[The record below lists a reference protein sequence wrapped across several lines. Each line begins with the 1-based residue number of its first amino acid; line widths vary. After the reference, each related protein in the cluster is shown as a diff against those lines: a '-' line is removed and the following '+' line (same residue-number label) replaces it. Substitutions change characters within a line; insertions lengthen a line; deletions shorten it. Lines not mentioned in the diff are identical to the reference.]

1 MFIIILLFFTVHIGF
16 LHHWA
21 EKTTQ
26 HEKCQMFRCNS
37 FILNFEMTQDTGKTS
52 KPSLDKTP
60 WKFLHH
66 AFRLWLYGV
75 WFHWL
80 YRYMGERQYIHH
92 RKQNSDRQKD
102 ISEVFHLGLLY
113 RRGEGSCQN
122 ELPWMWVSGICV
134 LIVVRWGARWVG
146 VLCAVPLRLQSIL
159 WISCSALWGW
169 LWKDQ

>member
-1 MFIIILLFFTVHIGF
+1 MSFTVHIGF

-26 HEKCQMFRCNS
+26 HEKCQMFGCNS
-37 FILNFEMTQDTGKTS
+37 FILNFEMTQHTGKTS

-60 WKFLHH
+60 RKFLHH

-92 RKQNSDRQKD
+92 RKQNRDRQKD

-159 WISCSALWGW
+159 WICCWALWGW